1 MAVVTAMVSERMSCR
16 CIHEQWQRD
25 RDKQRDLAKKTAIM
39 LEKPVVLFRKPDGR
53 YCFVVEGENYDGEF
67 IELLTQY

>member
-1 MAVVTAMVSERMSCR
+1 M
-16 CIHEQWQRD
+16 
-25 RDKQRDLAKKTAIM
+25 L
-39 LEKPVVLFRKPDGR
+39 LEKPVVLYRKPDGR

>member
-1 MAVVTAMVSERMSCR
+1 MSCR

-25 RDKQRDLAKKTAIM
+25 RDKQRFLAKKTAM
-39 LEKPVVLFRKPDGR
+39 LLEKPVVLYRKPDGR
-53 YCFVVEGENYDGEF
+53 YCFVVEGENYEGEF